1 MKRSGLL
8 AACAAAALFAMPAM
22 AADETNT
29 GATGTGTTDTGATGT
44 GTTDTGTSGTDQ
56 TKDDTSAMPTPVEG
70 VDTNAPLE
78 GANSFTEAQ
87 VTSRLQDNGFTE
99 VTGLMLDEKGIWRGK
114 AKMNNTVYD
123 VAVDY
128 RGNIVYGGTIMAKPE

>member
-1 MKRSGLL
+1 MKRSGMM
-8 AACAAAALFAMPAM
+8 AAVAAAALFVMPAM
-22 AADETNT
+22 AAEGD
-29 GATGTGTTDTGATGT
+29 
-44 GTTDTGTSGTDQ
+44 
-56 TKDDTSAMPTPVEG
+56 KDDTSAMPTPVEG

-87 VTSRLQDNGFTE
+87 VISRLQDNGFTE

>member
-1 MKRSGLL
+1 MNPEENIVKRSGLL
-8 AACAAAALFAMPAM
+8 AAVAAAALFTMPAL
-22 AADETNT
+22 AADST
-29 GATGTGTTDTGATGT
+29 G
-44 GTTDTGTSGTDQ
+44 
-56 TKDDTSAMPTPVEG
+56 KDDTSAMPAPVEG

-87 VTSRLQDNGFTE
+87 VTSRLQENGFTE
-99 VTGLMLDEKGIWRGK
+99 VSGLKLDDKGIWRGK